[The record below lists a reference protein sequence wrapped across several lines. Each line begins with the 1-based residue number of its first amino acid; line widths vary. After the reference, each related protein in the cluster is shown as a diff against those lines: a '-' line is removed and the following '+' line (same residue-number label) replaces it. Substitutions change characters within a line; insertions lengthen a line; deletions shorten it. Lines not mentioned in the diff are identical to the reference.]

1 MYVRFLSA
9 REREREREC
18 VREYVSDHR
27 SVCVRAI
34 VFVSKDSV

>member
-9 REREREREC
+9 REREREC